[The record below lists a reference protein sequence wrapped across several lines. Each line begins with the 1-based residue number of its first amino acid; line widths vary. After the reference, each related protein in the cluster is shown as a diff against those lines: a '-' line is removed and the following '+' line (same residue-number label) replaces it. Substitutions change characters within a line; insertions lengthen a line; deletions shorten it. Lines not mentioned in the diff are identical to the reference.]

1 MGVPMNVPQVVEQPS
16 RRRRDSSRASNQE
29 HENIINTSRTVLQNM
44 GQNMQV
50 IDAAQR
56 YIQELERENQFLRQ
70 LQD

>member
-1 MGVPMNVPQVVEQPS
+1 MNAALSNAQNE
-16 RRRRDSSRASNQE
+16 RRESSGTSNQE

-56 YIQELERENQFLRQ
+56 YIQELEREN
-70 LQD
+70 

>member
-1 MGVPMNVPQVVEQPS
+1 MGVPMNVPQNAEPS